1 VSLIEN
7 LEPLVKRLSQDS
19 LVEKILPAI
28 TNLTSDKTWRIRL
41 AVVEFLPKLA
51 NYISKEIFAEK
62 LENILMDMLKDP
74 VFTIR

>member
-1 VSLIEN
+1 MSLIEN

>member
-1 VSLIEN
+1 MSLIEN

-19 LVEKILPAI
+19 LAEKILPAI